1 MGDNAE
7 GIVPQAAIP
16 DHRIAADTELLGQ
29 RDGGRVCERQL
40 IASRLSRFG
49 GFHAKYSCK
58 IIEELT
64 RGRLSALTPLV
75 TSWNVLFNQID
86 GKLVGPV
93 AYK

>member
-1 MGDNAE
+1 MRDNAE
-7 GIVPQAAIP
+7 SIVPQAGIP
-16 DHRIAADTELLGQ
+16 DHRVAADTELLGQ

-64 RGRLSALTPLV
+64 RAAEDEFTPATTSA
-75 TSWNVLFNQID
+75 
-86 GKLVGPV
+86 
-93 AYK
+93 

>member
-1 MGDNAE
+1 MRDNAE
-7 GIVPQAAIP
+7 GIVPQAGIP
-16 DHRIAADTELLGQ
+16 DHRVAADTELLGQ

-64 RGRLSALTPLV
+64 RAAEDEFTPATTSA
-75 TSWNVLFNQID
+75 
-86 GKLVGPV
+86 
-93 AYK
+93 